1 MNGFEAGYGL
11 HAVVPDDTALAHPQD
26 LNVTERFERAVY
38 LRTGKRGICAKCAAE
53 EQMIL

>member
-26 LNVTERFERAVY
+26 LNVTERLERAVY
-38 LRTGKRGICAKCAAE
+38 LRLDQHGIWSRCVAG